1 MLLPFNKYQN
11 AVDVGSTGSGVDS
24 DQDTWGPVFPVLRT
38 LEREHLIRC
47 EEYVDGGPYRPGDPG
62 PRGPAAYGSA

>member
-1 MLLPFNKYQN
+1 MGTNAQLERRAVTPRLFDWLETEFPF
-11 AVDVGSTGSGVDS
+11 
-24 DQDTWGPVFPVLRT
+24 FPVLRT
-38 LEREHLIRC
+38 LEREHMIRC